1 MYILL
6 LSVMDYNIKDDI
18 ENFMKKMKF
27 IYSNG
32 KVYNL
37 VGIDN
42 MIMFVYMYKLIGLLI
57 FYMFSI

>member
-1 MYILL
+1 
-6 LSVMDYNIKDDI
+6 MDYNIKDDI